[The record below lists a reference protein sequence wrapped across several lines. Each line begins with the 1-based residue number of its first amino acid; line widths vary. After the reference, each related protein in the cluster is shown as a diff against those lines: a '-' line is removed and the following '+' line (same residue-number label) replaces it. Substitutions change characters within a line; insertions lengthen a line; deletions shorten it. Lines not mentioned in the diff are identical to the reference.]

1 MSVCC
6 TTFWKR
12 FRRAPVDI
20 AHAIVVTEESIA
32 ADVFFLQNPDGQ
44 KIRDAARLEL
54 IRTGV
59 LAALG

>member
-1 MSVCC
+1 
-6 TTFWKR
+6 
-12 FRRAPVDI
+12 VDI